1 MTLEN
6 VKTHEKRKL
15 NLVDLY
21 AGFKLYDW
29 ETETKWLSVNANK
42 NPCILLPGT
51 YRLSIDSVYKGTKW
65 SDTVLGEV
73 WFYDLGKTFGAIA
86 ADELKSGKPFISA
99 EVEKLLFGYSDYT
112 EGNTKYMDYAFRN
125 LAR

>member
-1 MTLEN
+1 M
-6 VKTHEKRKL
+6 
-15 NLVDLY
+15 
-21 AGFKLYDW
+21 
-29 ETETKWLSVNANK
+29 
-42 NPCILLPGT
+42 LPGT

-86 ADELKSGKPFISA
+86 ADELKSGKPFITA
-99 EVEKLLFGYSDYT
+99 EVEKLLFRFSDYT
-112 EGNTKYMDYAFRN
+112 EGNVKNMEEAFSN